1 MFKKTYEHL
10 KYSGLDVY
18 SIGQHKGLCE
28 KPYIV
33 IKENGLSEISGTSLT
48 NDIIELLVYYP
59 VGSYTKLEEYKKLI
73 LSTMKSIKGFRRIID
88 PAPTVIDEHKKAYT
102 TSYYY
107 RKIKVKEG
115 V

>member
-59 VGSYTKLEEYKKLI
+59 VGSYINAILLGSDDDLKLNLVNACN
-73 LSTMKSIKGFRRIID
+73 L
-88 PAPTVIDEHKKAYT
+88 
-102 TSYYY
+102 
-107 RKIKVKEG
+107 
-115 V
+115 